1 MPIDSLRL
9 GVDFSGLLNETTGV
23 GVGGQTPIFEEAAL
37 LAFLDPPHSIHVY
50 EFGLKIVADSP
61 KIRDLPSLLGRDILH
76 RWRMDYHPSEKVL
89 DLHILTADRVLPFHP
104 GP

>member
-9 GVDFSGLLNETTGV
+9 DVQFGDLENETEGV
-23 GVGGQTPIFEEAAL
+23 GVGGSMRIFEEPAI
-37 LAFLDPPHSIHVY
+37 LAFVDPPHTVHLY
-50 EFGLKIVADSP
+50 EFGLKIVLDNP

-76 RWRMDYHPSEKVL
+76 RWKMEYYPTEKHLKFDVQS
-89 DLHILTADRVLPFHP
+89 ADRTIPMQA

>member
-9 GVDFSGLLNETTGV
+9 GVDFTMLGGQTEGV
-23 GVGGQTPIFEEAAL
+23 GVGGSVSIFEEAAV
-37 LAFLDPPHSIHVY
+37 LAFAEPPHRIFVY

-61 KIRDLPSLLGRDILH
+61 KIRDLPLLLGRDILH
-76 RWRMDYHPSEKVL
+76 YWRMNYHPAKKK
-89 DLHILTADRVLPFHP
+89 LHMHVISADRILPLHP